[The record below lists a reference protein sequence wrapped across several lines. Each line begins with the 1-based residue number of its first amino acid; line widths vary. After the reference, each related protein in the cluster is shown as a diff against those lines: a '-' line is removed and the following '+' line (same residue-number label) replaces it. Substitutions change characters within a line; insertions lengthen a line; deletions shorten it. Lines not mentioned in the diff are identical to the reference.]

1 MKILVV
7 GGGAREHAFA
17 WKLSREHGVGSI
29 LCAPGNPGISE
40 IARCFP
46 ADPGNPDTLLSIAK
60 RERVDLTVVG
70 PELPL
75 SHGVVDLF
83 VAEQQPIVGP
93 TAAAAALESSKAFAK
108 DFMARQGVPT
118 ARFQICD
125 SAAIALREIARAE
138 LGYPLVIKADG
149 LAAGKGV
156 VIVDDRAAADAV
168 IHDVMVS
175 RKFGASGE
183 RVVLEEFLSGQE
195 ASYFVLADGASF
207 MPLSSAQDHKRIF
220 DDDRGPNTGGMGA
233 FAPSPLITA
242 DMERR
247 IIETIVQPVLDGMV
261 REGHPYRG
269 FLYVGLMLTDDGPK
283 VVEFNVR
290 FGDPEAQVI
299 LPMLDEDLSSLL
311 MCAATRT
318 LPARRAGFSTNVH
331 VGVVLA
337 AGGYPDRVETGRV
350 ISGIEAAGAMPNTV
364 VFHAGTARENG
375 YLVTAGGRV
384 LTIVGRGA
392 TYQEGIDT
400 AYDAASKVSF
410 EGMQY
415 RHDIGRKALLAA
427 NRHSRITNQ

>member
-1 MKILVV
+1 MKILVL
-7 GGGAREHAFA
+7 GSGAREHAFA
-17 WKLSREHGVGSI
+17 WKLSREHGVGPI
-29 LCAPGNPGISE
+29 LCAPGNPGIAE

-46 ADPGNPDTLLSIAK
+46 ADLGKPDTLLSIAK
-60 RERVDLTVVG
+60 REQVDLTVVG

-75 SHGVVDLF
+75 SLGVVDLF
-83 VAEQQPIVGP
+83 TAERQAIVGP

-118 ARFQICD
+118 ARFRICD
-125 SAAIALREIARAE
+125 SADGAIREIARGE
-138 LGYPLVIKADG
+138 FGYPLVIKADG

-156 VIVDDRAAADAV
+156 VIADDRAAAEAV
-168 IHDVMVS
+168 IGDVMVS

-242 DMERR
+242 DVERR
-247 IIETIVQPVLDGMV
+247 VIETIVQPVLDGMV
-261 REGHPYRG
+261 REGYPYRG

-311 MCAATRT
+311 MCAANRA
-318 LPARRAGFSTNVH
+318 LPSRRARFSGNVH

-337 AGGYPDRVETGRV
+337 AGGYPDHVETGKI
-350 ISGIEAAGAMPNTV
+350 ISGIEAARAVPNAV
-364 VFHAGTARENG
+364 VFHAGTARQNG
-375 YLVTAGGRV
+375 DLVTAGGRV
-384 LTIVGRGA
+384 LTVVGRGA
-392 TYQEGIDT
+392 TYREGIDT
-400 AYDAASKVSF
+400 AYDAASKISF
-410 EGMQY
+410 ERMQY
-415 RHDIGRKALLAA
+415 RHDIGRKALIAA
-427 NRHSRITNQ
+427 NSQA

>member
-1 MKILVV
+1 MKILIV
-7 GGGAREHAFA
+7 GSGAREHAFA
-17 WKLSREHGVGSI
+17 WTLSREQGVGPI
-29 LCAPGNPGISE
+29 LCAPGNPGIAE

-46 ADPGNPDTLLSIAK
+46 ADPGKPNTLLAIAK
-60 RERVDLTVVG
+60 REQVDLTLVG

-75 SHGVVDLF
+75 SRGVVDLF
-83 VAEQQPIVGP
+83 AAEQQPIVGP

-118 ARFQICD
+118 ARFRICD
-125 SAAIALREIARAE
+125 SAAVALREIARGE
-138 LGYPLVIKADG
+138 FGYPLVIKADC

-156 VIVDDRAAADAV
+156 VIVEDRAAAEAV
-168 IHDVMVS
+168 IHDVMVT

-183 RVVLEEFLSGQE
+183 RVVLEEFLVGQE

-207 MPLSSAQDHKRIF
+207 MRLSSAQDHKRIF
-220 DDDRGPNTGGMGA
+220 DEDRGPNTGGMGA

-242 DMERR
+242 DMEERV
-247 IIETIVQPVLDGMV
+247 IDTIVEPVLEGMV

-299 LPMLDEDLSSLL
+299 LPMLDEDLSPLL
-311 MCAATRT
+311 MCAANGT
-318 LPARRAGFSTNVH
+318 LPPRRARFSTDAH

-337 AGGYPDRVETGRV
+337 AGGYPDRVETGKI
-350 ISGIEAAGAMPNTV
+350 ISGIEAAGVVPNAV

-384 LTIVGRGA
+384 LTVVGRGA

-400 AYDAASKVSF
+400 AYSAASKISF

-415 RHDIGRKALLAA
+415 
-427 NRHSRITNQ
+427 

>member
-7 GGGAREHAFA
+7 GSGAREHAFV
-17 WKLSREHGVGSI
+17 WKLSREHGVGPI
-29 LCAPGNPGISE
+29 LCAPGNPGIEE

-46 ADPGNPDTLLSIAK
+46 ADPGKPDTLLSIAK
-60 RERVDLTVVG
+60 RELVDLTIVG

-75 SHGVVDLF
+75 SRGVVDLF

-118 ARFQICD
+118 ARFRICD
-125 SAAIALREIARAE
+125 SAAAALREIARGE
-138 LGYPLVIKADG
+138 FGYPLVIKADG

-156 VIVDDRAAADAV
+156 AIAEDRVTADAV

-220 DDDRGPNTGGMGA
+220 DDDQGPNTGGMGA
-233 FAPSPLITA
+233 FAPSPLMTA

-247 IIETIVQPVLDGMV
+247 VIDTIVEPVLDGMV

-299 LPMLDEDLSSLL
+299 VPMLDEDLSSLL
-311 MCAATRT
+311 MCAANRA
-318 LPARRAGFSTNVH
+318 LPSRGARFSTNVH

-337 AGGYPDRVETGRV
+337 AGGYPDHVETGKV
-350 ISGIEAAGAMPNTV
+350 ISGIEAARDVPNAV

-384 LTIVGRGA
+384 LTVVGRGA

-415 RHDIGRKALLAA
+415 RHDIGRKALFATS
-427 NRHSRITNQ
+427 HQSPTTNQ

>member
-7 GGGAREHAFA
+7 GSGAREHAFA
-17 WKLSREHGVGSI
+17 WKLSHEHGAGPI
-29 LCAPGNPGISE
+29 LCAPGNPGIAE
-40 IARCFP
+40 IAQCFP
-46 ADPGNPDTLLSIAK
+46 ADPAKPDTLLAIAK
-60 RERVDLTVVG
+60 REKVDLTVVG
-70 PELPL
+70 PEIPL
-75 SHGVVDLF
+75 SCGVVDLF
-83 VAEQQPIVGP
+83 GAEQQPIVGP
-93 TAAAAALESSKAFAK
+93 TAAAATLESSKAFAK

-118 ARFQICD
+118 ARFRICD
-125 SAAIALREIARAE
+125 SPAVALREIARGE
-138 LGYPLVIKADG
+138 FGYPVVIKADG

-156 VIVDDRAAADAV
+156 AIAEDRAAAEAV

-183 RVVLEEFLSGQE
+183 RVVLEELLSGQE
-195 ASYFVLADGASF
+195 ASYFVLADAASF

-233 FAPSPLITA
+233 FAPSPLITTG
-242 DMERR
+242 MERR
-247 IIETIVQPVLDGMV
+247 VIDTIVQPVLDGMV

-269 FLYVGLMLTDDGPK
+269 FLYIGLMLTDDGPK
-283 VVEFNVR
+283 VIEFNVR

-311 MCAATRT
+311 MCAANKA
-318 LPARRAGFSTNVH
+318 LPSRRARFSTDVH

-337 AGGYPDRVETGRV
+337 AGGYPDHAETGKP
-350 ISGIEAAGAMPNTV
+350 ISGIEAARAVPNAV

-384 LTIVGRGA
+384 LTVVGRGA

-400 AYDAASKVSF
+400 AYDAASKISF

-415 RHDIGRKALLAA
+415 RHDIGRKALLAI
-427 NRHSRITNQ
+427 HHQSPTNQ